1 MARAPEDLVV
11 RLLQE
16 MRRDILDLRSEMDRR
31 FDAVDRRFASVD
43 DRLDDLAARFEG
55 LSHITVLVASRQSQH
70 DSRLDALEGR

>member
-16 MRRDILDLRSEMDRR
+16 MRRDILDLRTEMDRR
-31 FDAVDRRFASVD
+31 FDAVERRFASVD

-55 LSHITVLVASRQSQH
+55 LSHITVLVATRQAQH